1 MENKKI
7 SRIGQKE
14 HAGAMVEMDET
25 VQESKKKNKI
35 IEWVNRVGR
44 RNWIIVGAV
53 LLIGLAVW
61 LNWMFFS
68 DSVGAG
74 GYADYGNSSGMTD
87 DAGDVGDTSSTTS
100 DDYFATAQVNRKRAR
115 DESMAVLQSVIDN
128 PDATEEVKNEALAEM
143 NAIADEIEKEANIE
157 ALLLSG
163 GFEDCVAVMN
173 GNQINVIV
181 KSEGE
186 LQTAQIA
193 KINTVVYEQTGI
205 EPINVVIVHK
215 N

>member
-1 MENKKI
+1 MMNKDMK
-7 SRIGQKE
+7 SAQEQKE
-14 HAGAMVEMDET
+14 MGAVMPLEEAT
-25 VQESKKKNKI
+25 EKKAKRGQGI
-35 IEWVNRVGR
+35 IDWVNRVGR

-68 DSVGAG
+68 APTSG
-74 GYADYGNSSGMTD
+74 GYADYDNSSGMSN
-87 DAGDVGDTSSTTS
+87 DVGTGLGTNTADK

-115 DESMAVLQSVIDN
+115 DESMAVLQSVIDSE
-128 PDATEEVKNEALAEM
+128 DATEDVKNEALAEM
-143 NAIADEIEKEANIE
+143 NAIAQEIEKEANIE

-163 GFEDCVAVMN
+163 GFEECVAVMN
-173 GNQINVIV
+173 GNAINVIV
-181 KSEGE
+181 QSQGE
-186 LQTAQIA
+186 LQPAQIA

-205 EPINVVIVHK
+205 EPINVTIVHK

>member
-1 MENKKI
+1 MEAEG
-7 SRIGQKE
+7 REQKE
-14 HAGAMVEMDET
+14 KGFGSSIMGW
-25 VQESKKKNKI
+25 VQ
-35 IEWVNRVGR
+35 RVGK

-53 LLIGLAVW
+53 ALIGVAVA
-61 LNWMFFS
+61 LNAVLFS
-68 DSVGAG
+68 DSAQTG
-74 GYADYGNSSGMTD
+74 GYADYGSSSGMTD
-87 DAGDVGDTSSTTS
+87 GAGDGSQSTGESTA
-100 DDYFATAQVNRKRAR
+100 DYFATAQVNRKRAR
-115 DESMAVLQSVIDN
+115 DESMAVLQNVIDS
-128 PDATEEVKNEALAEM
+128 AEASEEVKNEALAEM
-143 NAIADEIEKEANIE
+143 SAIAGEIEKEANIE
-157 ALLLSG
+157 ALLVSG

-186 LQTAQIA
+186 LQPAQIA

>member
-1 MENKKI
+1 MPCS
-7 SRIGQKE
+7 SRV
-14 HAGAMVEMDET
+14 VE
-25 VQESKKKNKI
+25 
-35 IEWVNRVGR
+35 
-44 RNWIIVGAV
+44 
-53 LLIGLAVW
+53 
-61 LNWMFFS
+61 
-68 DSVGAG
+68 G
-74 GYADYGNSSGMTD
+74 G
-87 DAGDVGDTSSTTS
+87 TSSQVPSVASSASHSQHVRPLSSTRVTS
-100 DDYFATAQVNRKRAR
+100 YTRPSSTASDYFATAQVNRKRAR

>member
-1 MENKKI
+1 MMNQDMNRMEQSDCAGAVMAVGEGENKKE
-7 SRIGQKE
+7 KK
-14 HAGAMVEMDET
+14 AGRVID
-25 VQESKKKNKI
+25 
-35 IEWVNRVGR
+35 WVNRVGR

-61 LNWMFFS
+61 LNWAFFS
-68 DSVGAG
+68 NPVSG
-74 GYADYGNSSGMTD
+74 GYADYGNSSGMSE
-87 DAGDVGDTSSTTS
+87 DVGAGAGQTQGT

-115 DESMAVLQSVIDN
+115 DESMAVLQSVIDSE
-128 PDATEEVKNEALAEM
+128 DASEEVKNEALAEM

-163 GFEDCVAVMN
+163 GFEECVAVMN
-173 GNQINVIV
+173 GNVINVIV
-181 KSEGE
+181 KSQGE

-205 EPINVVIVHK
+205 EPVNVTIVHK

>member
-1 MENKKI
+1 MTSNKTGQ
-7 SRIGQKE
+7 IGHGE
-14 HAGAMVEMDET
+14 SGAMVSRQEGEGKSEKGNGKMMD
-25 VQESKKKNKI
+25 
-35 IEWVNRVGR
+35 WVLRVGR

-74 GYADYGNSSGMTD
+74 YADYGNSSGMADGT
-87 DAGDVGDTSSTTS
+87 GGGSQSTGESTA
-100 DDYFATAQVNRKRAR
+100 DYFATAQVNRKRAR
-115 DESMAVLQSVIDN
+115 DESMAVLQNVIDS
-128 PDATEEVKNEALAEM
+128 AQASEEVKNEALAEM
-143 NAIADEIEKEANIE
+143 SAIADEIEKEANIE
-157 ALLLSG
+157 ALLVSG

-173 GNQINVIV
+173 GNLINVIV

-186 LQTAQIA
+186 LQPAQIA

-205 EPINVVIVHK
+205 EPINVTIVHK